1 MIQKFEFKETE
12 IKGLIEVTPFN
23 ADDIRGCFT
32 KDYSKEVFE
41 ANGIKHDLAEVF
53 YTTSYKGVIRA
64 LHFQREKQQPKLVRC
79 IHGHVYDVVV
89 DLRKDSPTFK
99 KWLAFELIGEKH
111 NEILVPAGCAHGY
124 LVLEDSIVSVS
135 YTHLD
140 VYKRQDIFMI
150 QEHLFD
156 KSAPELTLKLV
167 DELYPEYS
175 KAAEEYMASK
185 KYYAYNCFVM
195 SKELFNRFCTFE
207 FGVLFEFMKR
217 FDLSKYQG
225 TKMRTP
231 GYMSEV
237 LYGIFIYWVLKQRKY
252 KVKENQLVFFRETNA
267 AKCKVCL
274 LYTSRCV

>member
-79 IHGHVYDVVV
+79 IRGHVYDVVV

-124 LVLEDSIVSVS
+124 LVLDDGIMWNDPDIAVDWK
-135 YTHLD
+135 LD
-140 VYKRQDIFMI
+140 RVGGI
-150 QEHLFD
+150 D
-156 KSAPELTLKLV
+156 KVILADKDKNLQTFKE
-167 DELYPEYS
+167 
-175 KAAEEYMASK
+175 
-185 KYYAYNCFVM
+185 FM
-195 SKELFNRFCTFE
+195 SK
-207 FGVLFEFMKR
+207 
-217 FDLSKYQG
+217 
-225 TKMRTP
+225 
-231 GYMSEV
+231 
-237 LYGIFIYWVLKQRKY
+237 YGGF
-252 KVKENQLVFFRETNA
+252 
-267 AKCKVCL
+267 
-274 LYTSRCV
+274 